1 MERKRIK
8 KKETNIIGG
17 NFKIQT
23 KVYFDFLTLKL
34 YFFIHQYLKN
44 SIVVYKFI
52 FIYLSVH
59 NLREERE
66 RLTEFRV

>member
-1 MERKRIK
+1 VVILKFKR
-8 KKETNIIGG
+8 N
-17 NFKIQT
+17 
-23 KVYFDFLTLKL
+23 VYFDFFILKL

-44 SIVVYKFI
+44 SIVIQKFI

-59 NLREERE
+59 SLREEKE